1 MADYSPNQ
9 KRIIE
14 RYYDNRDHIM
24 LTRLEEMVT
33 ELYLA
38 ETEAKIDR
46 LWKRVEKAIQALE
59 VAPKLAAHILEKRDP
74 EILARNLKQWIN
86 AAKRPK

>member
-1 MADYSPNQ
+1 MADFSPSQ

-24 LTRLEEMVT
+24 LTRIEEMVT

-46 LWKRVEKAIQALE
+46 LWKRVEKAIQALKI
-59 VAPKLAAHILEKRDP
+59 APKLAEHILEKRDP
-74 EILARNLKQWIN
+74 EILARNLKQWIH